1 MKYLTHTLLN
11 FNYFKKVYIAFFL
24 LFVIIV
30 VGVTGFIIIEGY
42 TLGEAFY
49 MSVIT
54 VSTVGFNEVRP
65 LSDLGRVFT
74 AFLII
79 FSFSTFV
86 FAVTSI
92 SNYVL
97 NGEYKIYF
105 RDLRIN
111 KKMSKVSNHT
121 IICGYGRNGKQAAT
135 ELKAHHKDYV
145 VIESDKELIEELRGE
160 YELPFVQGDAT
171 LEKTLE
177 RAGILT
183 AQALITTLPKDS
195 DNLFV
200 VLTAR
205 EMNPNLLII
214 SRASKE
220 NTDKKLKRAGANNV
234 IMPDKIGGAH
244 MASLVIKPDVIEFI
258 DYVMGQGSSS
268 VNLEEISFENL
279 PHEFKNKSIKA
290 LKIENKSGANI
301 VGLRTKEGEYIIN
314 PSPETEVTD
323 RTKIFVLGTLD
334 QIKDFRALATQQDL
348 LKKITSHE

>member
-1 MKYLTHTLLN
+1 LEYLAHTILN
-11 FNYFKKVYIAFFL
+11 FKYFRKVYIAL
-24 LFVIIV
+24 LLLVTIIFT
-30 VGVTGFIIIEGY
+30 GITGFIFIEGY

-49 MSVIT
+49 MTVIT
-54 VSTVGFNEVRP
+54 ISTVGFNEVRP
-65 LSDLGRVFT
+65 LSDVGRIFT

-92 SNYVL
+92 SNYIL

-111 KKMSKVSNHT
+111 KKMSKVSGHT
-121 IICGYGRNGKQAAT
+121 IICGYGRNGTQACT
-135 ELKAHHKDYV
+135 ELKSHNRAYV
-145 VIESDKELIEELRGE
+145 VIEANKELSEELRE
-160 YELPFVQGDAT
+160 EHEIPFVQGDAT

-183 AQALITTLPKDS
+183 ARALITTLPKDA

-205 EMNPNLLII
+205 EMNPDLLII
-214 SRASKE
+214 SRASND
-220 NTDKKLKRAGANNV
+220 NTDKKLKRAGADNV

-244 MASLVIKPDVIEFI
+244 MASLVIKPDVIEFM

-279 PHEFKNKSIKA
+279 PEEFQNKSIKE
-290 LKIENKSGANI
+290 LGIEDKSGANI
-301 VGLRTKEGEYIIN
+301 VGLRTKNGEYLIN
-314 PSPETEVTD
+314 PSRDTEVTAH
-323 RTKIFVLGTLD
+323 TKIFVLGTLD
-334 QIKDFRALATQQDL
+334 QIEAFRSTATQQDL
-348 LKKITSHE
+348 LKK

>member
-1 MKYLTHTLLN
+1 MGYLTHTLFN
-11 FNYFKKVYIAFFL
+11 FRYFRKVYFALAILITIIFIGIA
-24 LFVIIV
+24 
-30 VGVTGFIIIEGY
+30 GFIIIEDY

-54 VSTVGFNEVRP
+54 ISTVGFNEVRP
-65 LSDLGRVFT
+65 LSDVGRIFT

-92 SNYVL
+92 SNYIL

-135 ELKAHHKDYV
+135 ELKSHNRAYV
-145 VIESDKELIEELRGE
+145 VIEEDKELSNELREGHE
-160 YELPFVQGDAT
+160 IPFIQGDAT

-177 RAGILT
+177 RAGIMS
-183 AQALITTLPKDS
+183 AKALITTLPKDA

-220 NTDKKLKRAGANNV
+220 NTDKKLKRAGADNV

-244 MASLVIKPDVIEFI
+244 MASLVIKPDVIEFM
-258 DYVMGQGSSS
+258 DYVMGQGTSS
-268 VNLEEISFENL
+268 VNLEEITFENL
-279 PHEFKNKSIKA
+279 PQEFKNKSIKE
-290 LKIENKSGANI
+290 LDIQNKSGANI
-301 VGLRTKEGEYIIN
+301 VGLRTKDGEYLIN
-314 PSPETEVTD
+314 PSPETVVTVQ
-323 RTKIFVLGTLD
+323 TKIFVLGTLD
-334 QIKDFRALATQQDL
+334 QIEAFRDFARQQEI
-348 LKKITSHE
+348 LKK

>member
-1 MKYLTHTLLN
+1 MGRLKYTILN
-11 FNYFKKVYIAFFL
+11 FRYFRKVYIALAL
-24 LFVIIV
+24 LLTIIFI
-30 VGVTGFIIIEGY
+30 GIAGFIIIEDY
-42 TLGEAFY
+42 TIGEAFY

-54 VSTVGFNEVRP
+54 ISTVGFNEVRP
-65 LSDLGRVFT
+65 LSDIGRIFT

-92 SNYVL
+92 SNYIL

-135 ELKAHHKDYV
+135 ELKSHHRAYV
-145 VIESDKELIEELRGE
+145 VIEEDKELSEELRE
-160 YELPFVQGDAT
+160 EHEIPFIQGDAT

-177 RAGILT
+177 RAGIMS
-183 AQALITTLPKDS
+183 AKALITTLPKDA

-205 EMNPNLLII
+205 EMNPDLLII

-220 NTDKKLKRAGANNV
+220 NTDKKLKRAGADNV

-244 MASLVIKPDVIEFI
+244 MASLVIKPDVIEFM
-258 DYVMGQGSSS
+258 DYVMGQGTSSI
-268 VNLEEISFENL
+268 NLEEITFENL
-279 PHEFKNKSIKA
+279 PEELKNKTIRE
-290 LKIENKSGANI
+290 LGIRDKSGANI
-301 VGLRTKEGEYIIN
+301 VGLRTKDGEYLIN
-314 PSPETEVTD
+314 PSPETEVTAH
-323 RTKIFVLGTLD
+323 TKIFVLGTID
-334 QIKDFRALATQQDL
+334 QIDAFRDFATQQDI
-348 LKKITSHE
+348 LKK

>member
-1 MKYLTHTLLN
+1 MGYLTHTLLN
-11 FNYFKKVYIAFFL
+11 FKYFRKVYIALAL
-24 LFVIIV
+24 LITIIFVGI
-30 VGVTGFIIIEGY
+30 TGFIIIEGY
-42 TLGEAFY
+42 TFGEAFY
-49 MSVIT
+49 MTVIT
-54 VSTVGFNEVRP
+54 ISTVGFNEVRP
-65 LSDLGRVFT
+65 LSDLGRIFT

-86 FAVTSI
+86 FAVSSI
-92 SNYVL
+92 SNYIL

-111 KKMSKVSNHT
+111 KKMNKISNHT

-135 ELKAHHKDYV
+135 ELKSHRRAYV
-145 VIESDKELIEELRGE
+145 VVEEDKDLSDELRE
-160 YELPFVQGDAT
+160 EHEIPFVQGDAT

-177 RAGILT
+177 RAGIM
-183 AQALITTLPKDS
+183 AARALITTLPKDA

-220 NTDKKLKRAGANNV
+220 NTDKKLKRAGADNV

-244 MASLVIKPDVIEFI
+244 MASLVIKPDVIEFM

-268 VNLEEISFENL
+268 VNLEEITFENL
-279 PHEFKNKSIKA
+279 PKEFKNKSIKE
-290 LKIENKSGANI
+290 LGIENKSGANI
-301 VGLRTKEGEYIIN
+301 VGLRTKEGEYLIN
-314 PSPETEVTD
+314 PSPDTEITPH
-323 RTKIFVLGTLD
+323 TKIFVLGTLD
-334 QIKDFRALATQQDL
+334 QIKDFRDVATQQDIL
-348 LKKITSHE
+348 QK

>member
-1 MKYLTHTLLN
+1 LGYLTHTLIN
-11 FNYFKKVYIAFFL
+11 FKHFRKVYIAL
-24 LFVIIV
+24 LLLITIIFI
-30 VGVTGFIIIEGY
+30 GIAGFIIIEGY

-49 MSVIT
+49 MTVIT

-65 LSDLGRVFT
+65 LSDVGRIFT

-92 SNYVL
+92 SNYIL

-105 RDLRIN
+105 RDLRIS

-121 IICGYGRNGKQAAT
+121 IICGYGRNGKQACA
-135 ELKAHHKDYV
+135 ELKSHHIAYV
-145 VIESDKELIEELRGE
+145 VIEEDKELSEELRE
-160 YELPFVQGDAT
+160 EHEIPFVQGDAT

-177 RAGILT
+177 RAGIMT
-183 AQALITTLPKDS
+183 AKALITTLPKDA

-205 EMNPNLLII
+205 EMNPGLLII

-220 NTDKKLKRAGANNV
+220 NTDKKLKRAGADNV

-244 MASLVIKPDVIEFI
+244 MASLVIKPNVIEFM

-279 PHEFKNKSIKA
+279 PDDLKNKSIKE
-290 LKIENKSGANI
+290 LGIRDKSGANI
-301 VGLRTKEGEYIIN
+301 VGLRTKDGEYLIN
-314 PSPETEVTD
+314 PSLDTEITAH
-323 RTKIFVLGTLD
+323 TKIFVLGTVD
-334 QIKDFRALATQQDL
+334 QIAVFRNFATQQAV
-348 LKKITSHE
+348 LKK

>member
-1 MKYLTHTLLN
+1 MGYLTHTLLN
-11 FNYFKKVYIAFFL
+11 FKYFRKVYIALAL
-24 LFVIIV
+24 LLTIIFI
-30 VGVTGFIIIEGY
+30 GITGFIIIEGY

-49 MSVIT
+49 MTVIT

-65 LSDLGRVFT
+65 LSDLGRIFT

-92 SNYVL
+92 SNYIL

-135 ELKAHHKDYV
+135 ELKSHNRAYV
-145 VIESDKELIEELRGE
+145 VVEEDRDLSDQLREEHE
-160 YELPFVQGDAT
+160 IPFVQGDAT

-177 RAGILT
+177 RAGILS
-183 AQALITTLPKDS
+183 ARALITTLPKDA

-220 NTDKKLKRAGANNV
+220 NTDKKLKRAGADNV

-244 MASLVIKPDVIEFI
+244 MASLVIKPDVIEFM
-258 DYVMGQGSSS
+258 DYVMGQGTSS

-279 PHEFKNKSIKA
+279 PQEFKNRSIKE
-290 LKIENKSGANI
+290 LGIEDKSGANI
-301 VGLRTKEGEYIIN
+301 VGLRTKEGEYLIN
-314 PSPETEVTD
+314 PSPETEVTAH
-323 RTKIFVLGTLD
+323 TKIFVLGTLE
-334 QIKDFRALATQQDL
+334 QIEAFRDVATQQDL
-348 LKKITSHE
+348 LKK

>member
-1 MKYLTHTLLN
+1 LGYLKHTLLN
-11 FNYFKKVYIAFFL
+11 FRYFRKVYIAL
-24 LFVIIV
+24 LLLITILFVGI
-30 VGVTGFIIIEGY
+30 TGFIIIEGY

-49 MSVIT
+49 MTVIT
-54 VSTVGFNEVRP
+54 ISTVGFNEVRP
-65 LSDLGRVFT
+65 LSDVGRIFT

-92 SNYVL
+92 SNYIL

-121 IICGYGRNGKQAAT
+121 IICGYGRNGKQAAA
-135 ELKAHHKDYV
+135 ELKSHRRSYV
-145 VIESDKELIEELRGE
+145 VVEENKELSEELRE
-160 YELPFVQGDAT
+160 EHEIPFVQGDAT

-177 RAGILT
+177 RAGIAT
-183 AQALITTLPKDS
+183 ATALITTLPKDA

-205 EMNPNLLII
+205 EMNPDLLII
-214 SRASKE
+214 SRASNE
-220 NTDKKLKRAGANNV
+220 NTDKKLKRAGADNV

-244 MASLVIKPDVIEFI
+244 MASLVIKPDVIEFM

-268 VNLEEISFENL
+268 VNLEEITFENL
-279 PHEFKNKSIKA
+279 PEELKNKSIRE
-290 LKIENKSGANI
+290 LGIRDKSGANI
-301 VGLRTKEGEYIIN
+301 VGLRTKEGEYLIN
-314 PSPETEVTD
+314 PSPDTVVTAH
-323 RTKIFVLGTLD
+323 TKIFVLGTLE
-334 QIKDFRALATQQDL
+334 QIDAFRDFATQQDI
-348 LKKITSHE
+348 LKK

>member
-1 MKYLTHTLLN
+1 MGYLTHTLLN
-11 FNYFKKVYIAFFL
+11 FKYFRKVYIALAL
-24 LFVIIV
+24 LLTIILI
-30 VGVTGFIIIEGY
+30 GITGFIILEGY

-49 MSVIT
+49 MTVIT

-65 LSDLGRVFT
+65 LSDVGRIFT

-92 SNYVL
+92 SNYIL

-135 ELKAHHKDYV
+135 ELKSHHRAYV
-145 VIESDKELIEELRGE
+145 VIEEDKELSNELRE
-160 YELPFVQGDAT
+160 EHEIPFVQGDAT

-177 RAGILT
+177 RAGIM
-183 AQALITTLPKDS
+183 AAKALITTLPKDA

-220 NTDKKLKRAGANNV
+220 NTDKKLKRAGADNV

-244 MASLVIKPDVIEFI
+244 MASLVIKPDVIEFM
-258 DYVMGQGSSS
+258 DYVMGQGTSS

-279 PHEFKNKSIKA
+279 PHEFKNRSIKE
-290 LKIENKSGANI
+290 LGIEDKSGANI
-301 VGLRTKEGEYIIN
+301 VGLRTKEGEYLIN
-314 PSPETEVTD
+314 PAPETEVTEH
-323 RTKIFVLGTLD
+323 TKIFVLGTLE
-334 QIKDFRALATQQDL
+334 QIEAFRSVATQQDL
-348 LKKITSHE
+348 LKK

>member
-1 MKYLTHTLLN
+1 LGYLTHTLLN
-11 FNYFKKVYIAFFL
+11 FRYFRKVYIALAL
-24 LFVIIV
+24 LITIILI
-30 VGVTGFIIIEGY
+30 GISGFIVLEGY

-49 MSVIT
+49 MTVIT

-65 LSDLGRVFT
+65 LSDVGRIFT

-86 FAVTSI
+86 FAVSSI
-92 SNYVL
+92 SNYIL

-135 ELKAHHKDYV
+135 ELKSHNRAYV
-145 VIESDKELIEELRGE
+145 VVEEDRELSDQLREEHE
-160 YELPFVQGDAT
+160 IPFVQGDAT

-177 RAGILT
+177 RAGIMS
-183 AQALITTLPKDS
+183 AKALITTLPKDA

-205 EMNPNLLII
+205 EMNPDLLII

-220 NTDKKLKRAGANNV
+220 NTDKKLKRAGADNV

-244 MASLVIKPDVIEFI
+244 MASLVIKPDVIEFM
-258 DYVMGQGSSS
+258 DYVMGQGTSS

-279 PHEFKNKSIKA
+279 PQEFKNRTIKE
-290 LKIENKSGANI
+290 LGIEDKSGANI
-301 VGLRTKEGEYIIN
+301 VGLRTKEGGYLIN
-314 PSPETEVTD
+314 PSPDTEVTAH
-323 RTKIFVLGTLD
+323 TKIFVLGTLD
-334 QIKDFRALATQQDL
+334 QIEAFRDYATQQDIL
-348 LKKITSHE
+348 TK

>member
-1 MKYLTHTLLN
+1 MGYLTHTLFN
-11 FNYFKKVYIAFFL
+11 FRYFRKVYIALAL
-24 LFVIIV
+24 LLTIIFI
-30 VGVTGFIIIEGY
+30 GITGFIIIEGY
-42 TLGEAFY
+42 TFGEAFY
-49 MSVIT
+49 MTVIT

-65 LSDLGRVFT
+65 LSDVGRIFT

-86 FAVTSI
+86 FAVSSI
-92 SNYVL
+92 SNYIL

-121 IICGYGRNGKQAAT
+121 IICGYGRNGKQAAQ
-135 ELKAHHKDYV
+135 ELKSHNRAYV
-145 VIESDKELIEELRGE
+145 VVEEDKDLTEELRGE
-160 YELPFVQGDAT
+160 HEIPFVQGDAT

-177 RAGILT
+177 RAGIMS
-183 AQALITTLPKDS
+183 AKALITTLPKDA

-205 EMNPNLLII
+205 EMNPDLLII

-220 NTDKKLKRAGANNV
+220 NTDKKLKRAGADNV

-244 MASLVIKPDVIEFI
+244 MASLVIKPDVIEFM
-258 DYVMGQGSSS
+258 DYVMGQGTSS

-279 PHEFKNKSIKA
+279 PQEFQNRTIKE
-290 LKIENKSGANI
+290 LGIEDKSGANI
-301 VGLRTKEGEYIIN
+301 VGLRTKEGSYLIN
-314 PSPETEVTD
+314 PSPDTEVTAH
-323 RTKIFVLGTLD
+323 TKIFVLGTLD
-334 QIKDFRALATQQDL
+334 QIEAFRDYATQQDIL
-348 LKKITSHE
+348 TK